1 MIPKI
6 IHFTWF
12 SGDPYP
18 QLIQDCIDSWH
29 KVMPDYEYVL
39 WDYNKIKDIDSI
51 WLKECLAQKKWAF
64 AADFVRL
71 YALFYYG
78 GIYLDTVVEVYKPLD
93 KFLEQRA
100 FIGREGVH
108 YILLEKEVN
117 VFLTSHC
124 MGAEAGHPFIKDC
137 LDYYSGRHF
146 IRCDS
151 ESIPKNLRLDML
163 MMPYIQSEIAKGYG
177 YNPSLKEDRLQT
189 LNEGVIVY
197 PSPILGA
204 LSKNEKS
211 YICHLAN
218 GSWREEKWV
227 DSINYSFGYKIKW
240 RIKAL
245 INKIARHYGYLL
257 IKIK

>member
-78 GIYLDTVVEVYKPLD
+78 GIYLDTDVDVYKPLD

-117 VFLTSHC
+117 VFLT
-124 MGAEAGHPFIKDC
+124 
-137 LDYYSGRHF
+137 
-146 IRCDS
+146 
-151 ESIPKNLRLDML
+151 
-163 MMPYIQSEIAKGYG
+163 
-177 YNPSLKEDRLQT
+177 
-189 LNEGVIVY
+189 
-197 PSPILGA
+197 
-204 LSKNEKS
+204 
-211 YICHLAN
+211 
-218 GSWREEKWV
+218 
-227 DSINYSFGYKIKW
+227 
-240 RIKAL
+240 
-245 INKIARHYGYLL
+245 
-257 IKIK
+257 